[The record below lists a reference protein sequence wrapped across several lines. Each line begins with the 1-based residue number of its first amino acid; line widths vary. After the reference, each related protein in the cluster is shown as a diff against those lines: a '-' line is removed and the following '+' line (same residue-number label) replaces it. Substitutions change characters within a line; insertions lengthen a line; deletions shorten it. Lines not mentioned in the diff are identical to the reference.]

1 MMKDK
6 KAFTLAE
13 LMITIGIIG
22 VVAAITIP
30 LLIQN
35 SNYKKF
41 TTQFR
46 KSLSTLNQAAIS
58 AQAQYDMDYGTLTS
72 GSSASTCA
80 TDSLSGGQSTMCALL
95 NNTLAGKT
103 YMGVYG
109 EVAGSMILTK
119 YKFTKKTDG
128 FDPANFLI
136 YSMAD
141 GSIVGFNPSMKNCS
155 LSGELTKSVLTDSN
169 KLANCIGFI
178 DVNGVSLPNKEVT
191 CSDGTSALE
200 PNNPCTLKS
209 NGFGLGDVFP
219 VVFHNG
225 TVEPATNAAKA
236 FFSGESGIIPEKDA
250 VEIQVGVSA
259 SGEPIMIPRYKL
271 SYGNRYEYD
280 SANGSYVRINANGK
294 KMYLASNG
302 KEYEHRII
310 AYNGKEYIQLNDAW
324 YRINSTGDLVA
335 NYAYNNITKRS
346 DAYYDGPNGAIY
358 DENLN
363 ILGKTYNGEWY
374 DYKRGNQYNYYI
386 REDASGNYVDTV
398 GQIYTKNAE
407 GNYELVSSYYGGKI
421 IYDKDMNTLG
431 LLKNG
436 DFYEAKESGSQ
447 SLFVKK
453 DADGNYVRHNGYVYT
468 KNSDGNYQRSSVVY
482 DANMNLLGKTYNGEW
497 YEYKHGS
504 SNLVYVK
511 SDANGNYIDMNNRM
525 YTKVS
530 DRLYECN
537 GTLYDENLRIIT
549 LDP

>member
-1 MMKDK
+1 MKRNN
-6 KAFTLAE
+6 AFTLAE
-13 LMITIGIIG
+13 LMITIGVVG

-72 GSSASTCA
+72 DSTPSTCA

-119 YKFTKKTDG
+119 YQFTKKTDG

-209 NGFGLGDVFP
+209 SGFGLGDVFP

-236 FFSGESGIIPEKDA
+236 FFSGGSS
-250 VEIQVGVSA
+250 VSA
-259 SGEPIMIPRYKL
+259 GDSNIIGYTSSGEPIYGQVSSGKKSITYKNNEYIL
-271 SYGNRYEYD
+271 MNGYYVRNDEYGNRI
-280 SANGSYVRINANGK
+280 ALGNGTWTKNADGNYVNPSNYVR
-294 KMYLASNG
+294 
-302 KEYEHRII
+302 
-310 AYNGKEYIQLNDAW
+310 
-324 YRINSTGDLVA
+324 
-335 NYAYNNITKRS
+335 
-346 DAYYDGPNGAIY
+346 
-358 DENLN
+358 DENWN
-363 ILGKTYNGEWY
+363 ILGKYKNGEWY
-374 DYKRGNQYNYYI
+374 DYMPDSI
-386 REDASGNYVDTV
+386 SGIYV
-398 GQIYTKNAE
+398 K
-407 GNYELVSSYYGGKI
+407 
-421 IYDKDMNTLG
+421 
-431 LLKNG
+431 
-436 DFYEAKESGSQ
+436 
-447 SLFVKK
+447 
-453 DADGNYVRHNGYVYT
+453 
-468 KNSDGNYQRSSVVY
+468 KNSDGSYISDNGTIFTKTSDGYEFIAFNEKHVY
-482 DANMNLLGKTYNGEW
+482 DNNLKRVGIYSNNEFYKTTYTGRSMPNLKETPNGDLVELWTQNIYKKTSNGYEYSTGAYKYIYDSNMKELGAYHNGIFYPVTSAKTFVRKDNKGNIVSYNDRVYKKRDDDLYEYNGW
-497 YEYKHGS
+497 
-504 SNLVYVK
+504 
-511 SDANGNYIDMNNRM
+511 
-525 YTKVS
+525 
-530 DRLYECN
+530 
-537 GTLYDENLRIIT
+537 LYDDELRQIGKE
-549 LDP
+549 

>member
-1 MMKDK
+1 MGLLRRFAPHNDRLK
-6 KAFTLAE
+6 KCAFTLAE
-13 LMITIGIIG
+13 LMITIGIVG

-72 GSSASTCA
+72 DSAPSTCA

-119 YKFTKKTDG
+119 YQFTKKTDG

-209 NGFGLGDVFP
+209 KPWGLGDVFP

-236 FFSGESGIIPEKDA
+236 FFSGESSSATDDISENEIDFSKWEPFEPSPMSKSDCEKNKEKYGISECYNGNDYWAGAMKYCQDQGKRLPTQEELDKLADELYTCD
-250 VEIQVGVSA
+250 VETTS
-259 SGEPIMIPRYKL
+259 SGEVISSCSLKHLDTSKYPHL
-271 SYGNRYEYD
+271 SGLGSSWYYLWSGSESSADGAGCRGFRSSD
-280 SANGSYVRINANGK
+280 SSWNDHGRNSSYLRAVCV
-294 KMYLASNG
+294 
-302 KEYEHRII
+302 
-310 AYNGKEYIQLNDAW
+310 
-324 YRINSTGDLVA
+324 GDL
-335 NYAYNNITKRS
+335 K
-346 DAYYDGPNGAIY
+346 
-358 DENLN
+358 
-363 ILGKTYNGEWY
+363 
-374 DYKRGNQYNYYI
+374 
-386 REDASGNYVDTV
+386 
-398 GQIYTKNAE
+398 
-407 GNYELVSSYYGGKI
+407 
-421 IYDKDMNTLG
+421 
-431 LLKNG
+431 
-436 DFYEAKESGSQ
+436 
-447 SLFVKK
+447 
-453 DADGNYVRHNGYVYT
+453 
-468 KNSDGNYQRSSVVY
+468 
-482 DANMNLLGKTYNGEW
+482 
-497 YEYKHGS
+497 
-504 SNLVYVK
+504 
-511 SDANGNYIDMNNRM
+511 
-525 YTKVS
+525 
-530 DRLYECN
+530 
-537 GTLYDENLRIIT
+537 
-549 LDP
+549 

>member
-1 MMKDK
+1 MRLLRRFAPHNDRLK
-6 KAFTLAE
+6 KCAFTLAE

-72 GSSASTCA
+72 DSSASTCA
-80 TDSLSGGQSTMCALL
+80 TDSLSGGQSTMCGLL

-155 LSGELTKSVLTDSN
+155 LNGELTKSVLTDSN

-209 NGFGLGDVFP
+209 KPWGLGDVFP

-236 FFSGESGIIPEKDA
+236 FFSGESSGEEQISNS
-250 VEIQVGVSA
+250 SA
-259 SGEPIMIPRYKL
+259 SVDPAIAIYKPDVTSSGEPIWRNENGRSLSFGCSDSKCHKTIDGVDYVLNGGYYWQNYSGRVNLYFPKDTNGNVDISKALGENNKL
-271 SYGNRYEYD
+271 YLYD
-280 SANGSYVRINANGK
+280 SEKNVYYNKNEKGEIEYLSAEGQKFEFNESRNVYLACESGTACYHAYNIITRDGYYYKANPQSYDTVFTRNGEFTGTEQSILIKDSSGYFTSASKKDNAN
-294 KMYLASNG
+294 YNIY
-302 KEYEHRII
+302 YE
-310 AYNGKEYIQLNDAW
+310 
-324 YRINSTGDLVA
+324 
-335 NYAYNNITKRS
+335 S
-346 DAYYDGPNGAIY
+346 DEKDS
-358 DENLN
+358 
-363 ILGKTYNGEWY
+363 
-374 DYKRGNQYNYYI
+374 
-386 REDASGNYVDTV
+386 SGCY
-398 GQIYTKNAE
+398 
-407 GNYELVSSYYGGKI
+407 SYYRSNSADKPGEKGK
-421 IYDKDMNTLG
+421 NC
-431 LLKNG
+431 
-436 DFYEAKESGSQ
+436 S
-447 SLFVKK
+447 
-453 DADGNYVRHNGYVYT
+453 
-468 KNSDGNYQRSSVVY
+468 
-482 DANMNLLGKTYNGEW
+482 
-497 YEYKHGS
+497 
-504 SNLVYVK
+504 
-511 SDANGNYIDMNNRM
+511 
-525 YTKVS
+525 
-530 DRLYECN
+530 
-537 GTLYDENLRIIT
+537 
-549 LDP
+549 

>member
-1 MMKDK
+1 MNK
-6 KAFTLAE
+6 KCFTLAE
-13 LMITIGIIG
+13 LMITIGVVG

-72 GSSASTCA
+72 DSAPSTCA

-119 YKFTKKTDG
+119 YQFTKKTDG

-191 CSDGTSALE
+191 CSDGTSSLE

-209 NGFGLGDVFP
+209 KPWGLGDVFP

-236 FFSGESGIIPEKDA
+236 FFSGESS
-250 VEIQVGVSA
+250 VSA
-259 SGEPIMIPRYKL
+259 GDSNIIGYTSSGDPIYSKPDTNSSATSSNTDLGVISS
-271 SYGNRYEYD
+271 SYNPNLD
-280 SANGSYVRINANGK
+280 SSDVKIVSGVKYQKDTISGFYYSLN
-294 KMYLASNG
+294 SNG
-302 KEYEHRII
+302 AVDTTSLMDSEGNIYKSFQNRSG
-310 AYNGKEYIQLNDAW
+310 AYIYVKD
-324 YRINSTGDLVA
+324 GDKAEV
-335 NYAYNNITKRS
+335 
-346 DAYYDGPNGAIY
+346 DGG
-358 DENLN
+358 
-363 ILGKTYNGEWY
+363 GHTFF
-374 DYKRGNQYNYYI
+374 
-386 REDASGNYVDTV
+386 SGNSEIV
-398 GQIYTKNAE
+398 
-407 GNYELVSSYYGGKI
+407 
-421 IYDKDMNTLG
+421 
-431 LLKNG
+431 
-436 DFYEAKESGSQ
+436 
-447 SLFVKK
+447 
-453 DADGNYVRHNGYVYT
+453 
-468 KNSDGNYQRSSVVY
+468 VVY
-482 DANMNLLGKTYNGEW
+482 DNEHYKLKTSSSGQSAN
-497 YEYKHGS
+497 
-504 SNLVYVK
+504 
-511 SDANGNYIDMNNRM
+511 SDISPRTGCQIQYSWGPYYI
-525 YTKVS
+525 Y
-530 DRLYECN
+530 CN
-537 GTLYDENLRIIT
+537 GKYTSSL
-549 LDP
+549 

>member
-1 MMKDK
+1 MGLLRRFAPHNDRLK
-6 KAFTLAE
+6 KCAFTLAE
-13 LMITIGIIG
+13 LMITIGIVG

-58 AQAQYDMDYGTLTS
+58 AQAQYDMDYGMITS
-72 GSSASTCA
+72 ESTPSTCA

-119 YKFTKKTDG
+119 YQFTKKTDG

-209 NGFGLGDVFP
+209 SGFGLGDVFP

-236 FFSGESGIIPEKDA
+236 FFSGESSGAGEDNEIIIGYD
-250 VEIQVGVSA
+250 S
-259 SGEPIMIPRYKL
+259 SGEPIKRERTKTINGKSYNYDADADKYYLKDSNGNILEVLELDGQRFVYNNGKLYDLTVTGRYSGYTYNYDRDLNKYVQKDSNGNITNVYSHTGSNL
-271 SYGNRYEYD
+271 PYTKTVDGIKYTLNLDNELYYAEGASSILLGSNGEKYYKYSDNIYSKDGNTPTYYTSYYIAKDKQGNDYYMWCGTRPSYGYISCD
-280 SANGSYVRINANGK
+280 SYNETERCNLSFNGTKY
-294 KMYLASNG
+294 
-302 KEYEHRII
+302 
-310 AYNGKEYIQLNDAW
+310 
-324 YRINSTGDLVA
+324 
-335 NYAYNNITKRS
+335 TKRC
-346 DAYYDGPNGAIY
+346 N
-358 DENLN
+358 NN
-363 ILGKTYNGEWY
+363 
-374 DYKRGNQYNYYI
+374 
-386 REDASGNYVDTV
+386 
-398 GQIYTKNAE
+398 
-407 GNYELVSSYYGGKI
+407 
-421 IYDKDMNTLG
+421 
-431 LLKNG
+431 
-436 DFYEAKESGSQ
+436 
-447 SLFVKK
+447 
-453 DADGNYVRHNGYVYT
+453 
-468 KNSDGNYQRSSVVY
+468 VVE
-482 DANMNLLGKTYNGEW
+482 TW
-497 YEYKHGS
+497 Q
-504 SNLVYVK
+504 
-511 SDANGNYIDMNNRM
+511 
-525 YTKVS
+525 
-530 DRLYECN
+530 
-537 GTLYDENLRIIT
+537 
-549 LDP
+549 

>member
-1 MMKDK
+1 MKRNN
-6 KAFTLAE
+6 AFTLAE
-13 LMITIGIIG
+13 LMITIGIVGI
-22 VVAAITIP
+22 VAAITIP

-72 GSSASTCA
+72 ESTPSTCA

-119 YKFTKKTDG
+119 YQFTKKTDG

-200 PNNPCTLKS
+200 PNIPCTLKS
-209 NGFGLGDVFP
+209 KPWGLGDVFP

-236 FFSGESGIIPEKDA
+236 FFSGESSGGSDNEDI
-250 VEIQVGVSA
+250 VFYNA
-259 SGEPIMIPRYKL
+259 SGEETGRVAKYKTAN
-271 SYGNRYEYD
+271 GNKYEYD
-280 SANGSYVRINANGK
+280 ANNNMYCRVVNSEKMCLCKETNECKNYNGYWKESTRIANNKIYTFDPYLNEYVIKNSDGSVEKDDGNTYKIYKGILYTPTVV
-294 KMYLASNG
+294 ASNG
-302 KEYEHRII
+302 KTYELNTNSGFYFTKNDSGII
-310 AYNGKEYIQLNDAW
+310 DESTIMDLDENVYTIVKDVASGPHPSLPHHDIYTISGDYDAPFGNGSYIIGYDEQGNLQRFTQSSSPNVYSYTDS
-324 YRINSTGDLVA
+324 NGC
-335 NYAYNNITKRS
+335 NITFAWGS
-346 DAYYDGPNGAIY
+346 FYYKCKNKQG
-358 DENLN
+358 
-363 ILGKTYNGEWY
+363 
-374 DYKRGNQYNYYI
+374 YY
-386 REDASGNYVDTV
+386 Y
-398 GQIYTKNAE
+398 
-407 GNYELVSSYYGGKI
+407 
-421 IYDKDMNTLG
+421 
-431 LLKNG
+431 
-436 DFYEAKESGSQ
+436 
-447 SLFVKK
+447 
-453 DADGNYVRHNGYVYT
+453 
-468 KNSDGNYQRSSVVY
+468 
-482 DANMNLLGKTYNGEW
+482 
-497 YEYKHGS
+497 
-504 SNLVYVK
+504 
-511 SDANGNYIDMNNRM
+511 
-525 YTKVS
+525 
-530 DRLYECN
+530 
-537 GTLYDENLRIIT
+537 
-549 LDP
+549 